1 MTLNGRGLL
10 LWAACLAALAT
21 PFAWRE
27 GPFGG
32 GGGGQAGAGT
42 LTDAEARDVLRARLA
57 DVYGAF
63 GQTEEF
69 AIYDGIAR
77 AVTPSLTTDLYLQRR
92 QAQMVEETWGAP
104 TEILAFDLTAASMVG
119 QDASRIHMAAEWQV
133 TGQVGHGDHT
143 HERTNAYAARVTL
156 ARAEGEWRLSAF
168 NLDRI
173 VLEEIVED
181 PLFFGGFE

>member
-1 MTLNGRGLL
+1 MTLNGQGLL
-10 LWAACLAALAT
+10 LGAACLAALVA

-27 GPFGG
+27 GPFGAQG
-32 GGGGQAGAGT
+32 PLSAGT
-42 LTDAEARDVLRARLA
+42 LSAADAREVLRARLA

-92 QAQMVEETWGAP
+92 EAQLVEETWGAP
-104 TEILAFDLTAASMVG
+104 TEILAFDLTTASMVG
-119 QDASRIHMAAEWQV
+119 QDAAGIHMAAEWLV
-133 TGQVGHGDHT
+133 IGQVGHGDHT

-156 ARAEGEWRLSAF
+156 ARAAGEWRLSAF
-168 NLDRI
+168 DLDR
-173 VLEEIVED
+173 VELEEIVED